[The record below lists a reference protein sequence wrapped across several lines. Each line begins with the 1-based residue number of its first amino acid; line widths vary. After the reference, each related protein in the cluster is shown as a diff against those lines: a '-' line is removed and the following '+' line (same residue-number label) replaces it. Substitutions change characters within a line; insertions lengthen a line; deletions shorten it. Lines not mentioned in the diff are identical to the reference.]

1 MKIDQILNFLS
12 RYIMRWS
19 HRSQRRGL
27 VDSGGV
33 ESRCRLAEEQESR
46 RRWAAGRGVLPGAY
60 GRRRSLDALQV
71 AADCGTLLHT
81 KLHFCP
87 SISILREVPHHEQ
100 NWYLAVPNSTSR
112 WIRQDLTIRIL
123 VPSGTST
130 NSALDC
136 KTLYIMCGHK
146 GC

>member
-1 MKIDQILNFLS
+1 MKIDQTLNFLS

-27 VDSGGV
+27 VYSGGV
-33 ESRCRLAEEQESR
+33 ESRRQLVEEQESR
-46 RRWAAGRGVLPGAY
+46 CRWAAGGVLPGAY

-81 KLHFCP
+81 KLHFYP
-87 SISILREVPHHEQ
+87 STSILREVPHHGQ

-123 VPSGTST
+123 VSSGTST
-130 NSALDC
+130 NSALDR